1 MVFFWLLVVRNF
13 QSCRSFQ
20 LIHTFPAGIS
30 NRIGHTHTHNHAIT
44 QKLFMF
50 TFYIIR
56 SENKYI
62 NIVRDKKLKHHHNR
76 TKSRCLST
84 CLVRLSFHYFECVFI
99 GVTFVFQT
107 RRPRLSSTPERWT
120 GPNDGSTYRYLFG
133 PKKKNE
139 HTHTAT
145 ILF

>member
-20 LIHTFPAGIS
+20 LIHTFPAGLS
-30 NRIGHTHTHNHAIT
+30 NRIGHTHTHNHTIT

-62 NIVRDKKLKHHHNR
+62 NIVRDKKLKHLHNR

-107 RRPRLSSTPERWT
+107 RRPRLSSTPET
-120 GPNDGSTYRYLFG
+120 GGLG
-133 PKKKNE
+133 PTTAPPIDICLAPKKNE